1 MQSGE
6 WILAKVAQ
14 LLELWNPHPHHGK
27 TSIPSV
33 IAPPRDTPGDAFADA
48 IKRWSR
54 FDELQTDINAFP
66 EKFTPFRHSELSAV
80 IEFYF
85 APSSSPWLGKQLNH
99 ILQSKFGGKLQ
110 PVKYFPSF
118 IHGKKREECQIS
130 AGRWQKA
137 HAENGADLM
146 LIEFC
151 WAATL
156 FLFMGNCYHRLESPK
171 VHRIHL
177 EVQNE
182 HCLAW

>member
-1 MQSGE
+1 MDSRKSCATARIMKSTPTPRQN
-6 WILAKVAQ
+6 V
-14 LLELWNPHPHHGK
+14 NPIGDC
-27 TSIPSV
+27 
-33 IAPPRDTPGDAFADA
+33 APTWHTGWCLCWCHRVMPL
-48 IKRWSR
+48 RWSR

-118 IHGKKREECQIS
+118 IHGKISEECQIS